1 MKHASETCL
10 KNSLKSLG
18 ETLRGSLPAKTSSRS
33 GARLLTAAAKQRNKP
48 AQHSG
53 PHKAAFLSLLAG
65 WGFRLGSAGG
75 FLWSRSGSLSFL
87 AGDRW
92 ADLEWPRWG
101 SWRDGAAPYV
111 PSSTR
116 PARRALP
123 AKESRKSRRETCQ
136 PFASLVRESHSPT
149 PFWLKC
155 VTWMNSR
162 VARQTQFLRER
173 RCSVTWQR

>member
-116 PARRALP
+116 PAQARSPSKGEPQEQERNVSAL
-123 AKESRKSRRETCQ
+123 CQ
-136 PFASLVRESHSPT
+136 PCTRVTFAHPLLAKVCHMDELTGSETDSVSP
-149 PFWLKC
+149 
-155 VTWMNSR
+155 
-162 VARQTQFLRER
+162 
-173 RCSVTWQR
+173 